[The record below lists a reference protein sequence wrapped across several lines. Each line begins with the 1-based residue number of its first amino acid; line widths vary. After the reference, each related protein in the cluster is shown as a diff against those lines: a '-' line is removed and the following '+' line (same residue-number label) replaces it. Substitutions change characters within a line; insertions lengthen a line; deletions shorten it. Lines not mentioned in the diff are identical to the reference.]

1 MTAEPRT
8 IVYLDE
14 TSADDRDFYQG
25 LAGAGFRFLAPGSA
39 DDLAGLLPDADYLV
53 TRTVPVDA
61 ALLDAAPRARLVQ
74 KYGGRRDR
82 IDIEAARQR
91 NVVAATMPLCGC
103 VAVAELTMTLI
114 LALSKQLVE
123 GHEATV
129 GGRYRDLGLVPERTS
144 QRKIAFQ
151 WMRLPRLFEVA
162 GHRLGLVGF
171 GEIGTEVARRARAF
185 DMEVVYAKREPIP
198 GDLDDE
204 LGVRPLPLDEL
215 LATSDVVSVHVPH
228 GPGTDPLLG
237 RRELGLMRPEAYL
250 VNTCRGPVVDEA
262 ALIEMLAAGRL
273 AGAGLDVFVE
283 EPLPHDSPLTTLPNV
298 ILSPHIG
305 GGTGGARQKQM
316 ADVLANV
323 ARFDR
328 GEAPLHR
335 IA

>member
-1 MTAEPRT
+1 MISEPRT
-8 IVYLDE
+8 ILYLDE
-14 TSADDRDFYQG
+14 TSAEDVGFYQG
-25 LAGAGFRFLAPGSA
+25 LAGSEFRFVAPASA
-39 DDLAGLLPDADYLV
+39 ADLAALLPGADYLV

-61 ALLDAAPRARLVQ
+61 ALLASAPRARLVQ

-82 IDIEAARQR
+82 LDLAAARQR
-91 NVVAATMPLCGC
+91 DVAVATMPLCGC
-103 VAVAELTMTLI
+103 VAVAELAMTFI

-123 GHEATV
+123 GHEATAS
-129 GGRYRDLGLVPERTS
+129 GRYRELGLTPGRTS
-144 QRKIAFQ
+144 QRTIAFQ
-151 WMRLPRLFEVA
+151 WMRLPRLFEVS
-162 GHRLGLVGF
+162 GRRLGLVGF

-185 DMEVVYAKREPIP
+185 GMDVVYAKREPIAD
-198 GDLDDE
+198 DLDRE

-237 RRELGLMRPEAYL
+237 RRELGLLRPDAYL

-262 ALIEMLAAGRL
+262 ALIGMLASGRL

-283 EPLPHDSPLTTLPNV
+283 EPLPFDSPLTRLPNV
-298 ILSPHIG
+298 ILTPHIG

-328 GEAPLHR
+328 GETPLHR
-335 IA
+335 IG